1 MTRGRDCGSR
11 RGRSSRRFGQAV
23 RVGGRWCSVA
33 PDCDRECLRARVGD
47 GARRRRGGV
56 GSGAVEPDPGRERPS
71 GDGGVFPIGASGG
84 AIEGYASEVSAL
96 PGDTLHFHVS
106 TSPGAPYRVEVY
118 RLGWYRGAGA
128 RLIGCSPDCS
138 STHAGQALPV
148 PVPDAGGLVRAGWPV
163 TDTVVLPQNATSGYY
178 RVRFVRLD
186 GQSSSTYLV
195 VRALSGDRAPILVQV
210 PVNTWQ
216 AYNGWGGRS
225 LYPLPGGVL
234 QANRV
239 SFDRPYAPG
248 TQNPM
253 GWEYPFVLFLEQ
265 AGYDVSYQTDLDT
278 DRDPSSLLGHRLVI
292 DLGHDE
298 YWTAGMRQAFEA
310 ARDAG
315 VNLAFMGAND
325 AYWRM
330 RYEDGGRT
338 IVVYKS
344 RNDLD
349 PIADPSQ
356 TTGLF
361 RVIDRLE
368 CQLIGIQHQGGQ
380 LNWPPGDY
388 AIVSSSLDHPWY
400 QGTGFDSTSVLRGLV
415 GVETDT
421 IPQWDNGASCGHA
434 LTVFFHHD
442 GGGDMLGNADAV
454 AYTAASGATVFAAG
468 SKQFVWGLA
477 DPPAITGRVHGLVD
491 PRLERFV
498 ANMLDDLSGRLA
510 CDLNVALTPS
520 TTNPTIGTTVKIR
533 AVISNNGP
541 DPAAAATL
549 DFAVPTGLRFIRV
562 ASTGLKRTIRP
573 LECKLSELPTGTSI
587 TAVFTLRATAP
598 GTQRLTAQASTLI
611 STDPNPTSATRQLGI
626 HCHPAQTGDS
636 ETT

>member
-1 MTRGRDCGSR
+1 MGSGRAAGAVRGGASTTD
-11 RGRSSRRFGQAV
+11 RGRS
-23 RVGGRWCSVA
+23 VA
-33 PDCDRECLRARVGD
+33 ANPIQVENALPGTVD
-47 GARRRRGGV
+47 GLV
-56 GSGAVEPDPGRERPS
+56 
-71 GDGGVFPIGASGG
+71 PIGASGG

-510 CDLNVALTPS
+510 CDLSLVLTR
-520 TTNPTIGTTVKIR
+520 TTPNTAAGAQVKVR
-533 AVISNNGP
+533 AVITNNGP
-541 DPAAAATL
+541 DIATDAKVELSLPAKLT
-549 DFAVPTGLRFIRV
+549 FVRV
-562 ASTGLKRTIRP
+562 ASTGAKCTRAP
-573 LECKLSELPTGTSI
+573 LLCTLGELAPGARI
-587 TAVFTLRATAP
+587 EAVFTLRATTHVA
-598 GTQRLTAQASTLI
+598 RVLTARAYTQNA
-611 STDPNPTSATRQLGI
+611 TDPNPHSAERRLAIRLSTAARNR
-626 HCHPAQTGDS
+626 PAR
-636 ETT
+636 